1 MIFYQAAGKHASCI
15 NPNCPLSLS
24 PHPKVPPFRKTG
36 WQKVMRSNGTWD
48 PKWKMSPLGVS
59 FRLPSPEPL
68 GGWCVYMDSLF
79 CKFLEMFLGN
89 DRGELTQQIFM
100 RIDHEADM
108 ILAPSGLLEPEPGD
122 SYGDVHLC
130 PVLRKATEKC
140 PRRAGDAKCC
150 DENWQG
156 RGVGPRVCS
165 VRRNAVEKLM
175 LQQRSEWGASLRK
188 TLSRALPSKYNASHI
203 SSAKLPSGQL

>member
-1 MIFYQAAGKHASCI
+1 MIDWFFFFFLLPAMIFYQAAGKHASCI

-36 WQKVMRSNGTWD
+36 WQKVMGSNGTWD
-48 PKWKMSPLGVS
+48 PKWKMSPLGVR
-59 FRLPSPEPL
+59 FRLPSPETL

-100 RIDHEADM
+100 RITHEADT

-122 SYGDVHLC
+122 SYGDVHLR
-130 PVLRKATEKC
+130 PVLRKATEKR
-140 PRRAGDAKCC
+140 PRRAGDTKCC

-156 RGVGPRVCS
+156 RGVG
-165 VRRNAVEKLM
+165 
-175 LQQRSEWGASLRK
+175 ASSL
-188 TLSRALPSKYNASHI
+188 L
-203 SSAKLPSGQL
+203 G